1 MGRRKKKK
9 SNDKIVLIIGSLIIL
24 LAIILITAYLSKYDR
39 ERAEK
44 NSLKRVYTPYTFP
57 SEKDKKEVKQT
68 KKREKKD
75 KKKFAKEVKVLVEDF
90 LFLSNVSFSEETL
103 KNYTQFNILLKESE
117 YPLILEKMK
126 VFSGRKEIILKLKKV
141 SENKI
146 IWYLFKNKYLV
157 AEIVVKIQ
165 KVEKKI
171 GVKYPKVS
179 IIIDDIGNSKEVLKK
194 LSSIKYKFAISIL
207 PNSTYR
213 DYASEIGKRFNKQ
226 IMLHLPME
234 PVKKNGYRMD
244 LTGFLLVNMR
254 DEVIRNFTEEYLDLV
269 PDAVGVNNHTGSLF
283 TQYRNKMKVV
293 LKVLKERNKFFVD
306 SKTTA
311 KTVAYELAKKMGIRA
326 GIRDVFLDNENEKI
340 TILNFKHLFSIA
352 QHKGEAIGICHPNK
366 TTVDVLRNK
375 VSSILKEYKVRLVF
389 PSEIVK

>member
-9 SNDKIVLIIGSLIIL
+9 NNDKIVLIIGSVIIL

-44 NSLKRVYTPYTFP
+44 SGLKRVYTPYTFR
-57 SEKDKKEVKQT
+57 SEKGKKEANQT
-68 KKREKKD
+68 KK
-75 KKKFAKEVKVLVEDF
+75 KKKNRKKISKEVKVLIEDF
-90 LFLSNVSFSEETL
+90 LFLSNVSFSEESL

-126 VFSGRKEIILKLKKV
+126 VFSERKGLILKLKKF
-141 SENKI
+141 SENKVV
-146 IWYLFKNKYLV
+146 WYLFKNKYLV

-165 KVEKKI
+165 KLEKKT

-179 IIIDDIGNSKEVLKK
+179 IIIDDIGNSKDILKK
-194 LSSIKYKFAISIL
+194 LSKIKYKFAISIL
-207 PNSTYR
+207 PNSPYR
-213 DYASEIGKRFNKQ
+213 DFASEIGKRFNKQ

-234 PVKKNGYRMD
+234 PVKKNGNKMD

-254 DEVIRNFTEEYLDLV
+254 DEVIRSFTEEYLDLV
-269 PDAVGVNNHTGSLF
+269 PEAVGVNNHTGSLF
-283 TQYRNKMKVV
+283 TQYRDKMRVV
-293 LKVLKERNKFFVD
+293 LSVIKERDKFFVD

-311 KTVAYELAKKMGIRA
+311 KTVAYELAKKMGIKA
-326 GIRDVFLDNENEKI
+326 GIRDVFLDSENKKM
-340 TILNFKHLFSIA
+340 TVLNFKHLFSIA

-375 VSSILKEYKVRLVF
+375 VSFLAKSYKVSLVF